1 MNRTANIGTNV
12 LLVYYL
18 YSIDLSLFMDAGL
31 IRINTEKLIKTL
43 GKLFFVILFTSF
55 SSLISA
61 SQIIGLYQSEVLVS
75 SQETEERQK
84 AFSLA
89 LNEVLV
95 RVSGKASVL
104 DNAELMQALTQ
115 PEKLVQKFSYKTF
128 DANVSPNRVSGALQ
142 TRPDAKSDLSTPYVF
157 SHTMSVVFSRL
168 AINNF
173 LKQYGEPVWG
183 GNRPA
188 VLLWVAVEEKGVRS
202 VVSAAS
208 DTTFASALMRA
219 AKIRGVP
226 LYLPAMDSQDGALVN
241 SSDIWGLFIDSLKE
255 ASSRYHAD
263 AVLAGR
269 LGQSRTA
276 DGSYQWSGQ
285 WVFELKG
292 VVYTGTVEGQ
302 SIDEAAMSLI
312 APIAEDLS
320 ERYAILGGEALLNS
334 EIELEISDI
343 KTMEDY
349 VGVTRY
355 IESLPPVSSAQLTWV
370 KGEKIRFSVS
380 LKGYLEQLEEHIEL
394 DSKLSAEITQSFDL
408 SDRSRLYYRW
418 STLN

>member
-1 MNRTANIGTNV
+1 
-12 LLVYYL
+12 
-18 YSIDLSLFMDAGL
+18 MDTVL
-31 IRINTEKLIKTL
+31 IRVNTEKLIKTL
-43 GKLFFVILFTSF
+43 SKLIFVILFTSF

-61 SQIIGLYQSEVLVS
+61 AQIIGLYQSEVLVN
-75 SQETEERQK
+75 SQEAEERQK

-95 RVSGKASVL
+95 RVSGKTSVL
-104 DNAELMQALTQ
+104 NNAELLAALTK
-115 PEKLVQKFSYKTF
+115 PEKLVQKFSYKVLENETSTNTLS
-128 DANVSPNRVSGALQ
+128 DKLQ
-142 TRPDAKSDLSTPYVF
+142 TLPDDASAEPYVH
-157 SHTMSVVFSRL
+157 SHAMSITFSRL
-168 AINNF
+168 SINNL
-173 LKQYGEPVWG
+173 LKKYGEPVWG

-188 VLLWVAVEEKGVRS
+188 VLLWVAAEENGVRS
-202 VVSAAS
+202 VVSTGS
-208 DTTFASALMRA
+208 ETEFTSALRRA

-226 LYLPAMDSQDGALVN
+226 LYLPAMDLEDTKRVS
-241 SSDIWGLFIDSLKE
+241 SSDIWGLFIDSLTD
-255 ASSRYHAD
+255 ASNRYSPD
-263 AVLAGR
+263 AVLVGKV
-269 LGQSRTA
+269 GQRQNFNGVS
-276 DGSYQWSGQ
+276 QWSGQ

-292 VVYTGTVEGQ
+292 VVYSGETTAL
-302 SIDEAAMSLI
+302 SLNEAAMSLI
-312 APIAEDLS
+312 ASIAEDLS
-320 ERYAILGGEALLNS
+320 ERYAILGGDALLNS

-349 VGVTRY
+349 VGATRY

-394 DSKLSAEITQSFDL
+394 DSKLAAEITQSFDL

>member
-1 MNRTANIGTNV
+1 
-12 LLVYYL
+12 
-18 YSIDLSLFMDAGL
+18 MDIGL
-31 IRINTEKLIKTL
+31 IRINAEKLMKTL
-43 GKLFFVILFTSF
+43 GKLFFVILFASF

-61 SQIIGLYQSEVLVS
+61 SQILGLYQSDVLVS
-75 SQETEERQK
+75 SQEAEERQK

-104 DNAELMQALTQ
+104 DNTELMLSLTQ
-115 PEKLVQKFSYKTF
+115 PEKLVQKFSYKTI
-128 DANVSPNRVSGALQ
+128 DSGISPNLISGALQ
-142 TRPDAKSDLSTPYVF
+142 TSPKAKSNSTIPSVL
-157 SHTMSVVFSRL
+157 SHTMSIAFSRL
-168 AINNF
+168 AINNL

-188 VLLWVAVEEKGVRS
+188 VLLWVAAEKSRGRS
-202 VVSAAS
+202 VVNATT
-208 DTTFASALMRA
+208 DTAFSRALKRA

-226 LYLPAMDSQDGALVN
+226 LYLPMMDLQDDALVS

-255 ASSRYHAD
+255 ASNRYHAD
-263 AVLAGR
+263 AVLVGK
-269 LGQSRTA
+269 LGQNRNVNGVKEWT
-276 DGSYQWSGQ
+276 GQ

-292 VVYTGTVEGQ
+292 VVYSGAIEGL
-302 SIDEAAMSLI
+302 SLNEAAMSLI

-320 ERYAILGGEALLNS
+320 ERYAILGGDSLLNS

-349 VGVTRY
+349 VGATRY
-355 IESLPPVSSAQLTWV
+355 IESLPPVGSVQLTLV
-370 KGEKIRFSVS
+370 KGERVRFSVS

-394 DSKLSAEITQSFDL
+394 DSKLSAELTQSFDL
-408 SDRSRLYYRW
+408 SERSRLYYRW

>member
-1 MNRTANIGTNV
+1 
-12 LLVYYL
+12 
-18 YSIDLSLFMDAGL
+18 MDAGL
-31 IRINTEKLIKTL
+31 IRINIEKLIKTL
-43 GKLFFVILFTSF
+43 SKLFFVILFASF

-61 SQIIGLYQSEVLVS
+61 SQIFGLYQSEVLVS

-104 DNAELMQALTQ
+104 NNVELMQALGQ

-128 DANVSPNRVSGALQ
+128 DASISLNSFSGALQ
-142 TRPDAKSDLSTPYVF
+142 TRPEAKADSSIPYVL
-157 SHTMSVVFSRL
+157 SHTMNVAFSRL
-168 AINNF
+168 AINNL
-173 LKQYGEPVWG
+173 LKQHGEPVWG

-188 VLLWVAVEEKGVRS
+188 VLLWVAAEEKGVRR
-202 VVSAAS
+202 VVSTTS
-208 DTTFASALMRA
+208 DTAFSSALRRA

-226 LYLPAMDSQDGALVN
+226 LYLPAMDSQDGALVS

-263 AVLAGR
+263 AVLVGR
-269 LGQSRTA
+269 LGHRRNSNGV
-276 DGSYQWSGQ
+276 DQWSGQ

-292 VVYTGTVEGQ
+292 VVYSGTVQGQ
-302 SIDEAAMSLI
+302 SLDEAAMSLI

-320 ERYAILGGEALLNS
+320 ERYSILGGETSLNS

-349 VGVTRY
+349 VGATQY

-370 KGEKIRFSVS
+370 KGEKIRFTVN

-394 DSKLSAEITQSFDL
+394 DSKLSAEIIQSFDL

-418 STLN
+418 STSN